1 MAVDPPRLAHPEGEV
16 VTAALYERER
26 DAVLARLA
34 GDGREHLA
42 DATRILDGL
51 VLDEG
56 FAEFLTLRA
65 GELLP

>member
-1 MAVDPPRLAHPEGEV
+1 
-16 VTAALYERER
+16 
-26 DAVLARLA
+26 VLARLA
-34 GDGREHLA
+34 GDRREHLA
-42 DATRILDGL
+42 DAARILDGL